1 VLVSEPVPVE
11 VWFEVRV
18 ASPPASSDA
27 SVFVE
32 VPETLELAAEVAD
45 DVPAEVVE
53 DVLAPVPVLR
63 LELVLPPSSP
73 VIVVS
78 LLLPPHAATTTAN
91 RTP

>member
-1 VLVSEPVPVE
+1 M
-11 VWFEVRV
+11 
-18 ASPPASSDA
+18 
-27 SVFVE
+27 
-32 VPETLELAAEVAD
+32 
-45 DVPAEVVE
+45 PAEVVE